1 MARTRIG
8 LDIGATGVRAAE
20 LSMRS
25 IPPALV
31 RVAQAPMPQDAFSG
45 GEVKDPAAV
54 TEALRELWHRG
65 KFKSRDV
72 VLGVANQRVVVR
84 EVSVP
89 WLAEKELRESLPFQV
104 QEYVPIPLEDAVLDY
119 HILEEFEREGHRMLR
134 LLLVVAQRQMIQQMV
149 EAVEAAKLTPVGL
162 DLTPFAIVRSVGSI
176 EGAAAEAAVDGDE
189 AIVDIGSEV
198 TSICVHAWGVPRF
211 VRILPSGGR
220 DVTSAVARAMGME
233 EDEAEKL
240 KRGSD
245 AWTAGERERAAG
257 AVQVANTR
265 SATFADEIRS
275 SLDFYLTQ
283 MPGARVSRVLLT
295 GGGSKLPGLLELLS
309 ERLPAEVQPGHPFHR
324 VQDALDLSP
333 EAAREAEPLLAV
345 AVGLALPGVRG

>member
-25 IPPALV
+25 IPPSLV
-31 RVAQAPMPQDAFSG
+31 RVAQAPMPEGAFSA

-54 TEALRELWHRG
+54 ADALRELWHRG
-65 KFKSRDV
+65 KFRSRDV
-72 VLGVANQRVVVR
+72 ILGIANQRVVVR

-89 WLAEKELRESLPFQV
+89 WLAEKELRESLPYQV
-104 QEYVPIPLEDAVLDY
+104 QESVPIPLEDAVLDF
-119 HILEEFEREGHRMLR
+119 HILEEFEREGNRMLR
-134 LLLVVAQRQMIQQMV
+134 LLLVVAQKQMIQQIV
-149 EAVEAAKLTPVGL
+149 EAVEAAKLHPIGL
-162 DLTPFAIVRSVGSI
+162 DLTPFSIVRSVGSI
-176 EGAAAEAAVDGDE
+176 EGNEQGDSVSGDE

-211 VRILPSGGR
+211 VRILPSGGK
-220 DVTSAVARAMGME
+220 DITAAVARAMGVDE
-233 EDEAEKL
+233 GEAERL

-245 AWTAGERERAAG
+245 SWTEQERETSGG
-257 AVQVANTR
+257 AVQVAINR
-265 SATFADEIRS
+265 AGTFADEIRS

-283 MPGARVSRVLLT
+283 MPGARVARILLT
-295 GGGSKLPGLLELLS
+295 GGGSKLPGLLDMLS
-309 ERLPAEVQPGHPFHR
+309 ERLSADVEQGRPFHR
-324 VQDALDLSP
+324 VQEALDLSP
-333 EAAREAEPLLAV
+333 ETAREAEPLLAV